1 MNNVGLKGWV
11 RLLPLMPFVISQ
23 GLGVRVV
30 FKGRD
35 ADQLIPECVVYD
47 LSQDY

>member
-1 MNNVGLKGWV
+1 MG
-11 RLLPLMPFVISQ
+11 S
-23 GLGVRVV
+23 VV
-30 FKGRD
+30 ATHAIRRFTGIRRSGCFKGRD